1 MARSRL
7 SEETDD
13 CSEPGPQLGAEAL
26 IPLERSHW
34 PTLRSWFQPE
44 RPGPLVGLHAIQTG
58 RDGIGVDRWP
68 DPRAVFAWSGAN
80 VGLAGDP
87 AAFGPDDF
95 PKDWQ
100 AMVDAP
106 PEFLPLLRRL
116 APKLASWDRIIS
128 ELRAEPTY
136 RVPRGA
142 SVRRLEARDA
152 LLVERLDP
160 DVAWICDTLGGPAGL
175 AASGFAWGAFVDGKL
190 ASVAASFF
198 VGERYEDIGV
208 VTERAFR
215 GRGLVP
221 ACAGRL
227 AEEIRA
233 RGRTPSWTTSTDNR
247 ASLRVAEKLG
257 FERSRDDVLYVV
269 GMPLPEPARPPE
281 RKPAEGSRGENR

>member
-1 MARSRL
+1 MIA
-7 SEETDD
+7 
-13 CSEPGPQLGAEAL
+13 
-26 IPLERSHW
+26 LERSHW
-34 PTLRSWFQPE
+34 PALRSWFQPE
-44 RPGPLVGLHAIQTG
+44 RPGPQVGLHAIQTG
-58 RDGIGVDRWP
+58 RDGVAVDRWP

-80 VGLAGDP
+80 AGLGGDP

-95 PKDWQ
+95 PRDW
-100 AMVDAP
+100 AALVDAP
-106 PEFLPLLRRL
+106 PEFLPLLRRA
-116 APKLASWDRIIS
+116 APEIASWDRIIS

-142 SVRRLEARDA
+142 SVRRLEPRD
-152 LLVERLDP
+152 LPLVERLDP
-160 DVAWICDTLGGPAGL
+160 EVAWISDTLGGPAGL
-175 AASGFAWGAFVDGKL
+175 AASGFGWGAFVDGKL

-208 VTERAFR
+208 VTERPFR

-233 RGRTPSWTTSTDNR
+233 RGRTPSWTTSPDNL

-269 GMPLPEPARPPE
+269 GMPLPEPARPPG
-281 RKPAEGSRGENR
+281 PTDAMHS